1 MIEQRTLE
9 WHRERQGC
17 FTASEIGNLMVSGRK
32 KDEMFGETAKS
43 YITTVVADRLVSPDI
58 VDDDYEYALYLE
70 ENHPTTRA
78 MQWGTDHEDD
88 ARNRYADNTGFKVE
102 LAPSIKHS
110 EIEYFSCSPD
120 GMVGTDGLVEIK
132 CQQPKNFTE
141 SAYAILTGGDLKD
154 INRMYYWQ
162 VQAQMCITGRKWCDF
177 VLYHPKQQP
186 YFVCTRIERNEEDI
200 ATLME
205 RVKAAETIAEE
216 RVKVLRVK
224 DDF

>member
-162 VQAQMCITGRKWCDF
+162 VQAQMCMVR
-177 VLYHPKQQP
+177 LRALPP
-186 YFVCTRIERNEEDI
+186 E
-200 ATLME
+200 
-205 RVKAAETIAEE
+205 AAAL
-216 RVKVLRVK
+216 LRVHENRAQRRGHRRPHGAREGRRGNRRGT
-224 DDF
+224 DESTES